1 MIVGG
6 QEPVHVQRTGGGAA
20 AVQGCSQNSGSLGH
34 HEDSSSRRACGGLAE
49 DVCQVEVRKQRA
61 GAHVLDEAC
70 QAGPTQTKLK
80 RWRKDLLDMRNV
92 RWIVIVQVAGGSY
105 RS

>member
-1 MIVGG
+1 MRG
-6 QEPVHVQRTGGGAA
+6 QLEISALSP
-20 AVQGCSQNSGSLGH
+20 C
-34 HEDSSSRRACGGLAE
+34 SSRRACGGLAE